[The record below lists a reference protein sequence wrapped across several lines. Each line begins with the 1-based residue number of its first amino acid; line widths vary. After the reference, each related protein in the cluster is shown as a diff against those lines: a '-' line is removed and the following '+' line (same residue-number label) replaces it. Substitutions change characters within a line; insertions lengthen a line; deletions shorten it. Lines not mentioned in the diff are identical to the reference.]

1 MPLTLL
7 RMNNAHDIAI
17 IEMGANQPNDI
28 EELCSIADVNA
39 GIITNIGKAHLE
51 GFKNLEGV
59 IKTKSQ
65 LYKAVQKIGG
75 TLFYNQDDSNLKDL
89 LSEKRKIT
97 LTVYLTQM

>member
-1 MPLTLL
+1 
-7 RMNNAHDIAI
+7 MNNTHDII

-28 EELCSIADVNA
+28 EELCSIAGVNA

-75 TLFYNQDDSNLKDL
+75 TLFYNQDIQS
-89 LSEKRKIT
+89 
-97 LTVYLTQM
+97 